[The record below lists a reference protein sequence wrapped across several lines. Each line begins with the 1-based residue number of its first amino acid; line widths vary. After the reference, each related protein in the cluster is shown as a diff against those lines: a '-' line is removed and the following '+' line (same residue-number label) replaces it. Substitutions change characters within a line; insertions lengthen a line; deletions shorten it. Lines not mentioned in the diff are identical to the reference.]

1 MKAQKAIQQ
10 KMYRENSWSWGD
22 GKQSLEELRK
32 SFKLTFFDWFV
43 ANGSG
48 ESGLEQ

>member
-1 MKAQKAIQQ
+1 MKAKKAIQQ
-10 KMYRENSWSWGD
+10 KCTVKIRAWGD
-22 GKQSLEELRK
+22 GKHRLEELRK
-32 SFKLTFFDWFV
+32 SFKLTFFDRFV